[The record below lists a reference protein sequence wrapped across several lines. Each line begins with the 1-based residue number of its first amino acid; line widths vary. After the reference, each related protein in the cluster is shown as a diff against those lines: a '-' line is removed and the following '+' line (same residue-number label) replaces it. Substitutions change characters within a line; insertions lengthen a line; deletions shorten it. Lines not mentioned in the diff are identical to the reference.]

1 MLKMIDY
8 VVILFIIAPY
18 VSTLLLNHLISKDI
32 MQLYQAITKLQDE
45 VKVLST
51 HAASMDSKIN
61 YWNPYS
67 KKGDK

>member
-1 MLKMIDY
+1 MIDY

-18 VSTLLLNHLISKDI
+18 VNTLLLNYLISKDI

-51 HAASMDSKIN
+51 HTASMDSKIN